1 MGDDRAV
8 PRPACRSTCMVT
20 TWEKIA
26 SGTASRMEK
35 SQMDT
40 ALRHVQK
47 TALEVWMS
55 IGLTMALYL
64 VKKKI
69 EKTIQKRNNK
79 EMIQKKRRLP
89 LITLLYFL
97 FPPAGG
103 GAVISDYC

>member
-1 MGDDRAV
+1 MLLGDDGAV
-8 PRPACRSTCMVT
+8 PRPACRGTCMVT

-40 ALRHVQK
+40 AFRHVQK

-64 VKKKI
+64 EKQKI
-69 EKTIQKRNNK
+69 EKANGREKTEIQKNRRGRNRS
-79 EMIQKKRRLP
+79 RR
-89 LITLLYFL
+89 TTRR
-97 FPPAGG
+97 
-103 GAVISDYC
+103 